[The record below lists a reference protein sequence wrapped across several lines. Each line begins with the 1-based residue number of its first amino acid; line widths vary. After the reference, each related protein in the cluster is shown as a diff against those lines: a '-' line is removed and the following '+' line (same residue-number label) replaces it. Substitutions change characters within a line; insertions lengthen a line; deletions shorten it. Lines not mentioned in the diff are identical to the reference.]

1 MISRTRRAITRRA
14 LAGGRGERHKTC
26 LAVQAASQELFE
38 LRVAQA
44 WWRWNDARRSGRKTA
59 VADAEIVN
67 RIGEDLAATV
77 AKGLQGSSL
86 GEFQ

>member
-1 MISRTRRAITRRA
+1 MISRTRRAITRRVV
-14 LAGGRGERHKTC
+14 AGGRERHKAR
-26 LAVQAASQELFE
+26 LAVQAAKQELFE

-44 WWRWNDARRSGRKTA
+44 WRRWNDARASGRQPA

-86 GEFQ
+86 GNFQ